1 MADVSAAFRDQLKAF
16 ELDVVHFTGEELGKG
31 SYGSVE
37 IVEVTGERCAAKILH
52 EALVESNSRLPNQR
66 ARGRGYQPRS
76 LIEAFTTECT
86 LMSEVRHPNI
96 VRFLGICYR
105 RPGESIPVIVMELL
119 KTCLHEFLESETRTN
134 EVIPLSIKLCILLD
148 VSKGLVHLH
157 SLDIVHRDLTAR
169 NVLLSQSLTAK
180 IADLGMAR
188 LIELKPGRQEATM
201 TKGPGNANYMP
212 PEARDGGPMSAQ
224 YGKAIDCFSMGH
236 LILFTATQ
244 ELPEPLYPTYFDS
257 QSKTTKVRTEIERRE
272 DSFQAAVTEV
282 GQDHPLLQVA
292 SQCLQN
298 NPQVRPTAPEIMM
311 QIQEEA
317 VGELRQEN
325 EKLESDLNEHQCQ
338 SQRVMDEHQRQSQR
352 VMDEHQRV
360 MDEHQRVMDEHQ
372 RQCQRVM
379 DELTRDIEDL
389 KSKHL
394 EAVKEK
400 EALLKKLEQ
409 QQEVILQS

>member
-1 MADVSAAFRDQLKAF
+1 MADIPTVIRNHQLKAF
-16 ELDVVHFTGEELGKG
+16 ELDIVHFTGEELGEG

-37 IVEVTGERCAAKILH
+37 IVEVAGERCAAKILH
-52 EALVESNSRLPNQR
+52 EALVEANSRLPNQR
-66 ARGRGYQPRS
+66 ARGCGYQPRS
-76 LIEAFTTECT
+76 LIEAFTTECS

-105 RPGESIPVIVMELL
+105 RPRESIPVIVMELL
-119 KTCLHEFLESETRTN
+119 KTCLHEFLESETTKN
-134 EVIPLSIKLCILLD
+134 QVIPLSIKLCILLD

-244 ELPEPLYPTYFDS
+244 EFPEPLYPTYFDS
-257 QSKTTKVRTEIERRE
+257 QSRTTKLKVRTEIERRE
-272 DSFQAAVTEV
+272 NSFQAAITEV

-298 NPQVRPTAPEIMM
+298 NPQIRPTASEMMM

-325 EKLESDLNEHQCQ
+325 VKLKSDLNEHQCQ
-338 SQRVMDEHQRQSQR
+338 SQRVIDEHLHQSQQ
-352 VMDEHQRV
+352 VI
-360 MDEHQRVMDEHQ
+360 
-372 RQCQRVM
+372 
-379 DELTRDIEDL
+379 DELTRDNEDL
-389 KSKHL
+389 QSKHL

-400 EALLKKLEQ
+400 EALLKKMEEQ
-409 QQEVILQS
+409 DHDQEVILQSWHCAV

>member
-1 MADVSAAFRDQLKAF
+1 MADVPAAFRDQLKAF

-96 VRFLGICYR
+96 VRFLGICYH

-119 KTCLHEFLESETRTN
+119 KTCLHELLESETRKSQ
-134 EVIPLSIKLCILLD
+134 VIPLSVKLCILLD

-212 PEARDGGPMSAQ
+212 PEARDGGPMTAQ
-224 YGKAIDCFSMGH
+224 YGKPIDCFSMGH
-236 LILFTATQ
+236 LILFTTTQ
-244 ELPEPLYPTYFDS
+244 EFPEPLYPTYFDS

-298 NPQVRPTAPEIMM
+298 NPQVRPIVSEIMM

-317 VGELRQEN
+317 VGELRQKN
-325 EKLESDLNEHQCQ
+325 LKLESDLNEHQ
-338 SQRVMDEHQRQSQR
+338 RQSQQ
-352 VMDEHQRV
+352 VI
-360 MDEHQRVMDEHQ
+360 
-372 RQCQRVM
+372 
-379 DELTRDIEDL
+379 DELTRDVEDL
-389 KSKHL
+389 QSKHV

-409 QQEVILQS
+409 QQEVR

>member
-1 MADVSAAFRDQLKAF
+1 MADVPAAFRDQLKAF
-16 ELDVVHFTGEELGKG
+16 ELDGVHFTGEELGEG

-37 IVEVTGERCAAKILH
+37 VVEVAGERRAAKILH
-52 EALVESNSRLPNQR
+52 EALVEANSRLPNQR
-66 ARGRGYQPRS
+66 ARGHGYQPRS

-86 LMSEVRHPNI
+86 LMSEVCHPNI

-119 KTCLHEFLESETRTN
+119 KTCLHEFLQSETRKN

-169 NVLLSQSLTAK
+169 NILLSQSLTAK

-188 LIELKPGRQEATM
+188 LIELKPGRHQATM

-224 YGKAIDCFSMGH
+224 YGKEIDCFSMGH
-236 LILFTATQ
+236 LILFTTTQ
-244 ELPEPLYPTYFDS
+244 EFPEPLYPTYFDIPS
-257 QSKTTKVRTEIERRE
+257 ETTKVRTEIERRE
-272 DSFQAAVTEV
+272 DSFQAAITEV
-282 GQDHPLLQVA
+282 GKDHPLLQLA

-298 NPQVRPTAPEIMM
+298 NPQIRPTASEIMM
-311 QIQEEA
+311 
-317 VGELRQEN
+317 RQEN
-325 EKLESDLNEHQCQ
+325 AKLRSDLNEHQHQ
-338 SQRVMDEHQRQSQR
+338 SQQVI
-352 VMDEHQRV
+352 
-360 MDEHQRVMDEHQ
+360 DEHQRVMDEHQ
-372 RQCQRVM
+372 RQSQQVI

-389 KSKHL
+389 QSKHVQ
-394 EAVKEK
+394 AVKKNES
-400 EALLKKLEQ
+400 LLKKLEQ
-409 QQEVILQS
+409 QEDKVNLQL